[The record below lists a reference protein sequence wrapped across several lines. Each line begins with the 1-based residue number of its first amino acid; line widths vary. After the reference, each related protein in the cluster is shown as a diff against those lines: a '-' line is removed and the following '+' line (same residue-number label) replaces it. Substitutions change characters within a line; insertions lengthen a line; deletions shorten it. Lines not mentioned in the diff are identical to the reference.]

1 MSRNMNVIENGSDL
15 HRRKMEY
22 AKIALLNSINELS
35 CSYEENGK
43 KLYHENQDKTATD
56 VATNILEQGQV
67 VFQLVIAMTQTGKTG
82 CMLAVIEKCFTL
94 PGCDMRLNPKNVFVL
109 TGLSSNDWREQT
121 KERMPSTLQGNIFH
135 RGELKRLRKAIGDSR
150 DVLIV
155 MDEGHIAA
163 KEKMSVDKMLNE
175 LGFKDME
182 CLYER
187 NINFVVFSATP
198 NGVLNDMKKWGNYAK
213 KHIMQAGAGYKG
225 IDYLLENNRVYQ
237 AKDLFIAD
245 EPTSAM
251 TPKERAQRLKTNQP
265 AMDSIKALKE
275 HITTAYSTAKYHII
289 RTPTGDKAETV
300 MSRFREVFGREHFE
314 HIPCNSTSDD
324 NEIQKILSEQPEKH
338 SLIFIKEHLRCAVTL
353 TPKSRIGILYE
364 RISKTIND
372 DVIVQG
378 LAGRAT
384 GYDAPEDMIVY
395 TYIPSLETYMKIW
408 NDGFDNIADMTFQG
422 SRARKQRK
430 TFTHPSL
437 YENTGLEIEEEV
449 VSREAVIDPNSY
461 RVYDSYE
468 KVIAAAAVLG
478 YDRRGVK
485 PPKAEEDGFVKTSLN
500 TKKAVVSLEEAIN
513 KVPTAYGTNKG
524 IKTWRTY
531 YPCYE
536 DKTDANTLRFV
547 FIIRP
552 DTANQEELSKKL
564 QELDATVN

>member
-1 MSRNMNVIENGSDL
+1 MSRNTNVLENVTDAQRGMLECS
-15 HRRKMEY
+15 KN
-22 AKIALLNSINELS
+22 ALVCSIQELGFR
-35 CSYEENGK
+35 YESEGR
-43 KLYHENQDKTATD
+43 KLYHENQEKTATE

-94 PGCDMRLNPKNVFVL
+94 AGCEMKLNPRHVFVL

-135 RGELKRLRKAIGDSR
+135 RGELKRLRKAIGNSR

-155 MDEGHIAA
+155 MDEAHIAA
-163 KEKMSVDKMLNE
+163 KENMSVDKMLKE

-182 CLYER
+182 GLCER

-213 KHIMQAGAGYKG
+213 KHIMQPGVGYKG
-225 IDYLLENNRVYQ
+225 MDYLLENDRVYQ
-237 AKDLFIAD
+237 AKDLFIAH
-245 EPTSAM
+245 EPTSTM
-251 TPKERAQRLKTNQP
+251 TPKERAQRLKMIKP
-265 AMDSIKALKE
+265 AMDSIKSLKE
-275 HITTAYSTAKYHII
+275 HIITAYSMPKYHII
-289 RTPTGDKAETV
+289 RTPTGDKADTV
-300 MSRFREVFGREHFE
+300 MSRFREVFGREQFE

-364 RISKTIND
+364 RMSKVIND

-395 TYIPSLETYMKIW
+395 TNIPSLETYMSIW
-408 NDGFDNIADMTFQG
+408 NAGFDNIADMTFQG

-430 TFTHPSL
+430 TFTHPAL

-449 VSREAVIDPNSY
+449 VPREAVIDPNSY

-468 KVIAAAAVLG
+468 KVIAAASVMG

-485 PPKAEEDGFVKTSLN
+485 PPKEEEDGFIKTSLN
-500 TKKAVVSLEEAIN
+500 TKKTVVSLEDAIN

-552 DTANQEELSKKL
+552 GTANEEKLS
-564 QELDATVN
+564 ELDAIANQ